1 MARSKY
7 HVTPESGRIAINLNK
22 RQLKELKKMTIEFE
36 MSVEDILQIAV
47 DAFIHKYQST
57 SCDQIDRDGIAA
69 ITR

>member
-7 HVTPESGRIAINLNK
+7 HVTPESGRIAITLNK

-47 DAFIHKYQST
+47 DAFIQRYQST

-69 ITR
+69 LTR

>member
-7 HVTPESGRIAINLNK
+7 HVTPESGRIAITLNK

-36 MSVEDILQIAV
+36 MSVDDILQIAV
-47 DAFIHKYQST
+47 DAFIQRYQST
-57 SCDQIDRDGIAA
+57 SCDQIDRDGIEA